1 MIKNYWK
8 KGAKQKTRVI
18 VLALILLIT
27 LIVLRDDYQ
36 PALLFFR
43 KYIFIIL
50 LCAMVLFLG
59 LRKFRSSVTGSKK
72 IGTLIVMIVFF
83 GILYLVGWHFKMYDY
98 MKTYNVFKNL
108 NKIQINELPLT
119 QNERIQ
125 PLRNIYSMANESVG
139 ETKDVSLPHLVRV
152 DGLNKW
158 TMAIQ
163 PTEKYVWQG
172 MSDNTEEVFAVSS
185 TTPFPRFSSEN
196 RIAVTFSIGESLKF
210 SRNTYNAV
218 VQRFNPWMLFNF
230 EPSDTFY
237 MKNDAGE
244 WVEVVSLIKWKGF
257 LFPYPTFGGVMVVE
271 SGEHDFNDYIERILI
286 GKGTYISPEEMKNYP
301 YLTKQNT
308 LAEKVSRLQ
317 AESLKFLGGFSD
329 PLPWNMETAVKI
341 PDLPND
347 QNQQPFVT
355 DFDFSDTKISAYS
368 GLYHWF
374 GLEPVGDERTS
385 LTYSVFVPADGTDAL
400 YYYDHAAKKQ
410 GYAGVSAMPL
420 KVIESRKEYDWSV
433 NKPVEFRPYIK
444 DVAGRKR
451 MFFLGTVSAVRDES
465 SQFDGS
471 ATPDLALIDSEYRD
485 VVWIDAKHPSQWEKT
500 VYDQLNEA
508 WRASEGIGYYFV
520 DETKTV
526 ETAQKILD
534 SIKAIPVVD
543 KEALQI
549 EKLQRQIDSIKALKE
564 TVKKEAV
571 KEVIVKEKE
580 IKEDILNEEEE

>member
-1 MIKNYWK
+1 MLKNYWN
-8 KGAKQKTRVI
+8 KGGKQKTI
-18 VLALILLIT
+18 IIIFSLIILLALFI
-27 LIVLRDDYQ
+27 LRDDYQ
-36 PALLFFR
+36 PALLFVR

-50 LCAMVLFLG
+50 LSLLVLIFG
-59 LRKFRSSVTGSKK
+59 YLRKFRRSASGGKR
-72 IGTLIVMIVFF
+72 IGILLMMIVFF
-83 GILYLVGWHFKMYDY
+83 GCLYIVGWHFRMYDY
-98 MKTYNVFKNL
+98 MKTYNVFKDL
-108 NKIQINELPLT
+108 NKIEINELPLT

-125 PLRNIYSMANESVG
+125 PLRNIFSMANESVG

-172 MSDNTEEVFAVSS
+172 ISDNTEEVFAVPS

-196 RIAVTFSIGESLKF
+196 RIPVTFSIGESLKF

-218 VQRFNPWMLFNF
+218 VQRFNIFQLFTMQ
-230 EPSDTFY
+230 PSDTFY
-237 MKNDAGE
+237 MKNDSGQ

-257 LFPYPTFGGVMVVE
+257 FFPYPSFGGVMVID
-271 SGEHDFNDYIERILI
+271 SGEHDFNDYVERILI
-286 GKGTYISPEEMKNYP
+286 GKGTYISPDEMRNYP

-308 LAEKVSRLQ
+308 LSESVSRLQ

-341 PDLPND
+341 PDLPDD

-355 DFDFSDTKISAYS
+355 DFDFSDTTVSAYS

-385 LTYSVFVPADGTDAL
+385 LTFSVFVPADGTDKL
-400 YYYDHAAKKQ
+400 YYYDHAKKKQ

-444 DVAGRKR
+444 DIAGRKR
-451 MFFLGTVSAVRDES
+451 MFFLGTISAIKDENA
-465 SQFDGS
+465 QFDGS

-500 VYDQLNEA
+500 VYEQLNEA
-508 WRASEGIGYYFV
+508 WRASEGIGYYY
-520 DETKTV
+520 EEEAKTV
-526 ETAQKILD
+526 EMAQQILD
-534 SIKAIPVVD
+534 SIKAIPALD
-543 KEALQI
+543 KDQMEIQ
-549 EKLQRQIDSIKALKE
+549 KLQRKIDSIKALKE
-564 TVKKEAV
+564 ETV
-571 KEVIVKEKE
+571 I
-580 IKEDILNEEEE
+580 EE

>member
-59 LRKFRSSVTGSKK
+59 LRKFRGSVTGSKK

-580 IKEDILNEEEE
+580 IKEDILNEEE